1 MKETKLYQKH
11 LEEGAKFGE
20 FGGYKMP
27 LWYQSAKDEHLS
39 VINRAGIFDTGHM
52 SLIALSGN
60 DAFSILNR
68 TFTRELK
75 SAKEGHALYG
85 YFLRDDATLIDD
97 AIIYVINKDSFYIV
111 INAGMNTEILNHLK
125 NQKYKDYIILD
136 YTDQVGKIDIQGP
149 NSLKIVQDVFGE
161 KIFDDFSYFT
171 FKGSL
176 TQGDI
181 TFKDEPV
188 IISRSGY
195 TGEFGF
201 EIFIDN
207 NFTCDL
213 WNELLKCGKEIGII
227 PCGLAARDSL
237 RVGANLPL
245 SHQDIGNWP
254 INNTPWNFAISF
266 NKVDFIGKSNLD
278 LNSYTYAYTGF
289 DVRKLRNPQD
299 GLVYLKDKKIGRV
312 LTCITEPSLGEK
324 GLSAGFIWVNRKLEY
339 GEILYLR
346 DGQREIR
353 INTVRELRS
362 NKTARKSIKDIRSL
376 M

>member
-11 LEEGAKFGE
+11 LEHGAKFGE

-27 LWYQSAKDEHLS
+27 LWYQSAKEEHLS
-39 VINRAGIFDTGHM
+39 VIKRVGIFDTGHM

-75 SAKEGHALYG
+75 NVKAGHALYG

-97 AIIYVINKDSFYIV
+97 AIIYVIGKDSFYIV
-111 INAGMNTEILNHLK
+111 INAGMNIQILNHLK
-125 NQKYKDYIILD
+125 KQNYKDYIAVD
-136 YTDQVGKIDIQGP
+136 YTDKLGKIDIQGP
-149 NSLKIVQDVFGE
+149 DSLKIIQNIFGE
-161 KIFDDFSYFT
+161 RIFNDFPYFT

-176 TQGDI
+176 SQGDI
-181 TFKDEPV
+181 TFKDVPV
-188 IISRSGY
+188 LISRSGY

-207 NFTCDL
+207 SFAVDL
-213 WNELLKCGKEIGII
+213 WETLLKYDEIS

-254 INNTPWNFAISF
+254 VNNTPWNFAINF
-266 NKVDFIGKSNLD
+266 DKDEFIGKGNLD
-278 LNSYTYAYTGF
+278 LNTFTYAYTGF

-299 GLVYLKDKKIGRV
+299 GLVYLNDEEIGRV
-312 LTCITEPSLGEK
+312 LTCVTEPSLGEK
-324 GLSAGFIWVNRKLEY
+324 GLSAGFIWVDRKLEY
-339 GEILYLR
+339 GTILYLR

-353 INTVRELRS
+353 INIVKELRN